1 MRFAVRHVLV
11 GLVASLLMSG
21 AARAASVEFVR
32 VWPGWRDAE
41 SFERIGEYFG
51 RGEIDPRHLAL
62 RTHADVRDGFYFL
75 LRVKHPAP
83 LERARLVVD
92 VIRPDAPRPVQFVFP
107 VEAPKAGET
116 VFDVGLT
123 GADWPG
129 GRDSHPV
136 AWRIELRGAD
146 GALLAQEKSFLW
158 EKPSK

>member
-1 MRFAVRHVLV
+1 MPYILRHVRV
-11 GLVASLLMSG
+11 WVVASLLG
-21 AARAASVEFVR
+21 IAGVQAAPVEFVR

-51 RGEIDPRHLAL
+51 RDRSDPRHVTL
-62 RTHADVRDGFYFL
+62 RTRADVRDGFYFL

-129 GRDSHPV
+129 GRESHPV